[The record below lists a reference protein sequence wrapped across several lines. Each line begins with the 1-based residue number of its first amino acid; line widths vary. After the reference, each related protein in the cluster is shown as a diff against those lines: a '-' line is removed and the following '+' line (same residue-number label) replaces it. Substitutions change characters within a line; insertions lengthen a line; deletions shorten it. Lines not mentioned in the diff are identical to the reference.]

1 MNVLDSSGW
10 IEYLIDGTN
19 ADFFEVP
26 AVDTE
31 NLVTPT
37 ICVYEVFKRVL
48 LEFGEESALDTVGV
62 MSRGEVVELDRQ
74 TAIDAARLSTEL
86 KLSMADSIILATAQ
100 AYEATLWTQD
110 AHFRAIE
117 GVRFIEKNP

>member
-62 MSRGEVVELDRQ
+62 MSRGDVVELDRQ